1 MYGEIEA
8 GDIELLNAVS
18 NLAPVYRKEFK
29 DYIQYLL
36 TKQYK
41 KELMVAIFHNQ
52 LLHSLLQSTLQ
63 LAEREEF
70 SIVQIEKRVGQMQ
83 ELYFGIF
90 EKIHIKYSELV
101 DGLDS
106 YELVRDFGKLS
117 FDNINR
123 ACCSGNRL
131 LIRMEVNEFLEGFYK
146 HAQKKEARK
155 IFAV

>member
-1 MYGEIEA
+1 MYDNINA
-8 GDIELLNAVS
+8 SDIELFNAIS
-18 NLAPVYRKEFK
+18 NLDTTYQKEFR

-41 KELMVAIFHNQ
+41 KELMGAIFHNQ

-63 LAEREEF
+63 LVEREDFE
-70 SIVQIEKRVGQMQ
+70 ITQIEKRVKQMH

-90 EKIHIKYSELV
+90 EKVHLKYCEII

-106 YELVRDFGKLS
+106 SELVRDFGRNS

-123 ACCSGNRL
+123 ACLSGNRL
-131 LIRMEVNEFLEGFYK
+131 LIRMEISEFYEGYYK
-146 HAQKKEARK
+146 FASQKGLRK

>member
-63 LAEREEF
+63 LVEREEF
-70 SIVQIEKRVGQMQ
+70 SISQIEKRVRQMQ

-106 YELVRDFGKLS
+106 YEVVRDFGTLS

-123 ACCSGNRL
+123 ACRSGNRL
-131 LIRMEVNEFLEGFYK
+131 LVRMEINEFLEGFYK

>member
-1 MYGEIEA
+1 MYGDIDA

-18 NLAPVYRKEFK
+18 NLGPGFRKEFN

-41 KELMVAIFHNQ
+41 RELMVAIFHNQ
-52 LLHSLLQSTLQ
+52 LLRSLLQSTLQ
-63 LAEREEF
+63 LVEREDF
-70 SIVQIEKRVGQMQ
+70 QISQIEKRARQMQ

-101 DGLDS
+101 QGLDS
-106 YELVRDFGKLS
+106 CEAVRDFGKFS

-123 ACCSGNRL
+123 ACSGGNRL
-131 LIRMEVNEFLEGFYK
+131 LIRMEINEFYEGYYK
-146 HAQKKEARK
+146 YAHKKEARK

>member
-1 MYGEIEA
+1 MYGEIDA
-8 GDIELLNAVS
+8 SDIELLNAVS
-18 NLAPVYRKEFK
+18 NLAPPYRKEFR

-41 KELMVAIFHNQ
+41 RELMTAIFHNQ

-63 LAEREEF
+63 LVEREDF
-70 SIVQIEKRVGQMQ
+70 QIGQIEKRVQQMY

-106 YELVRDFGKLS
+106 HEVVRDFGRLS

-131 LIRMEVNEFLEGFYK
+131 LIRMEISEFYEGYYK
-146 HAQKKEARK
+146 YAQKKEARK

>member
-1 MYGEIEA
+1 MYGDIDA
-8 GDIELLNAVS
+8 SDIELLNAVS
-18 NLAPVYRKEFK
+18 NLNTTYRREFR
-29 DYIQYLL
+29 DYIHYLL

-63 LAEREEF
+63 LVEREDF
-70 SIVQIEKRVGQMQ
+70 QIIQIENRLKQMY

-90 EKIHIKYSELV
+90 ERIHMKYSELV

-106 YELVRDFGKLS
+106 SEIVRDFGRNS

-123 ACCSGNRL
+123 ACQSGNRM
-131 LIRMEVNEFLEGFYK
+131 LIRLEIAEFYEGYYK
-146 HAQKKEARK
+146 FAQKKEARK
-155 IFAV
+155 IYAV